1 MERCFCYS
9 ISPDDDKLIVKLK
22 VDYIKHN
29 TTVEF
34 PSFLFI
40 NSVISEISYKITSKN
55 NPNVVAKNNPNVV
68 EGIISVSTDV

>member
-1 MERCFCYS
+1 M
-9 ISPDDDKLIVKLK
+9 
-22 VDYIKHN
+22 DYIKHN

-55 NPNVVAKNNPNVV
+55 NPNVV
-68 EGIISVSTDV
+68 EGIISEDIIKYKLIIGGFL

>member
-1 MERCFCYS
+1 MSGIECFCYS

-55 NPNVVAKNNPNVV
+55 NPNVV

>member
-1 MERCFCYS
+1 M
-9 ISPDDDKLIVKLK
+9 
-22 VDYIKHN
+22 DYIKHN

-55 NPNVVAKNNPNVV
+55 NPNVV